1 MKVVR
6 YEPFNRSNFEI
17 VLQNSDERTVV
28 PKVIINPCPS
38 HIEDNDKTSDSKKDS
53 GEEESDEGDGEDEQ
67 KTPRDNDEVQHG
79 HASDSVATLFPP
91 DLPTKFLSTHA
102 MRPVTYVIDPRGDIE
117 VVLAASKP
125 IPRRSLPN
133 GRCSSSPMTGEED
146 DEEEEDDST
155 IEMGTLDSLFYG
167 TTNPQE
173 KDREV
178 EIRMRVSSYHLS
190 LASPVLSTQLEV
202 SRLQPT
208 TRAARPANAIHLTGW
223 DVKALATVLNIIH
236 GQNSQVPR
244 NVDFGFITHIAVV
257 AHHLQCV
264 EALVGVFLG
273 KRVFTLR
280 TIGPLGIRR
289 PWYGYL
295 ARSSPN

>member
-1 MKVVR
+1 M
-6 YEPFNRSNFEI
+6 RS
-17 VLQNSDERTVV
+17 
-28 PKVIINPCPS
+28 
-38 HIEDNDKTSDSKKDS
+38 
-53 GEEESDEGDGEDEQ
+53 
-67 KTPRDNDEVQHG
+67 
-79 HASDSVATLFPP
+79 
-91 DLPTKFLSTHA
+91 
-102 MRPVTYVIDPRGDIE
+102 VTYVIDPRGDIE
-117 VVLAASKP
+117 VVLAAPKP

-155 IEMGTLDSLFYG
+155 TKMGTLDSLFYG

-236 GQNSQVPR
+236 GQRSQVLR
-244 NVDFGFITHIAVV
+244 NVDFGFVTHIAVA
-257 AHHLQCV
+257 AHHLKCV
-264 EALVGVFLG
+264 EAVQLYSEMWLSSFRTDKIPYFNNACLMWLFNSSVFSWENEFSHCAQLVLSEYKGPGTVTLHDLPLAEVLG
-273 KRVFTLR
+273 
-280 TIGPLGIRR
+280 
-289 PWYGYL
+289 WYSHQTYHDPQL
-295 ARSSPN
+295 SIVR

>member
-17 VLQNSDERTVV
+17 VLQNSDERIVV

-67 KTPRDNDEVQHG
+67 KTPKDNDEVQHG
-79 HASDSVATLFPP
+79 HASDSVKPTIQSEFYAILTFFSSTKNT
-91 DLPTKFLSTHA
+91 LPTKLFSTHA
-102 MRPVTYVIDPRGDIE
+102 MRSVTYVIDPRGDIE
-117 VVLAASKP
+117 VVLAAPKP

-133 GRCSSSPMTGEED
+133 GRCSSSSMTGEED

-155 IEMGTLDSLFYG
+155 IKMGTLDSLFYG
-167 TTNPQE
+167 TTNPQG

-190 LASPVLSTQLEV
+190 LASPVLSSQLEI
-202 SRLQPT
+202 SRSRPT
-208 TRAARPANAIHLTGW
+208 TRAARPANALHLTGW
-223 DVKALATVLNIIH
+223 DAKGLATVLNIIH
-236 GQNSQVPR
+236 GQNS
-244 NVDFGFITHIAVV
+244 
-257 AHHLQCV
+257 
-264 EALVGVFLG
+264 
-273 KRVFTLR
+273 
-280 TIGPLGIRR
+280 
-289 PWYGYL
+289 
-295 ARSSPN
+295 